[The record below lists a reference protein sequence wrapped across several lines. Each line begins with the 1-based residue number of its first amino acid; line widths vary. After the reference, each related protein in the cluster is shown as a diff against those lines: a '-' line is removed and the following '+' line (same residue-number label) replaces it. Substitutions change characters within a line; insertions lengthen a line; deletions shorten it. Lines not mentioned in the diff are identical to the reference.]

1 MARAPLDAVLRGRRR
16 VRATDARALELE
28 HQEIRARFDEYLRS
42 QQLKLT
48 SQRELIFEHAF
59 ATHEHFT
66 AETLHRWIQD
76 ENKDGKGKNVSR
88 ATVYRTLSLLEE
100 GGFIGSIDN
109 GRGELMYE
117 HLLGHEHHDHLFCTS
132 CGRIEEFRNETIE
145 QLQENVARDHGF
157 VLTNHSLRLEG
168 LCGDCQKAGEATS
181 NDRAAG
187 AGGA

>member
-1 MARAPLDAVLRGRRR
+1 ME
-16 VRATDARALELE
+16 ATTPPQTNASALELE
-28 HQEIRARFDEYLRS
+28 PHEIRARFDEYLRTR
-42 QQLKLT
+42 QLKLT

-76 ENKDGKGKNVSR
+76 ENKDGEGKNVSR

-100 GGFIGSIDN
+100 GGFIGSLDN

-157 VLTNHSLRLEG
+157 VLTDHSLRLEG
-168 LCGDCQKAGEATS
+168 LCETCRKASAESKGDRS
-181 NDRAAG
+181 AG
-187 AGGA
+187 ATGE